1 MKGSVNFPKFA
12 QVGCDR
18 LRRNE
23 RGNIRREDFSR
34 KQKHWSPFEC
44 GDSIEFLREGLF
56 FEDLRSSQRNRKCN
70 GE

>member
-1 MKGSVNFPKFA
+1 MEGSVNFPKFA
-12 QVGCDR
+12 QVAIG
-18 LRRNE
+18 RRNE